1 MDKIILIIFSLYYMT
16 SRELK
21 RLNNYPE
28 FRTDGDIDDIIDFVA
43 NNVLPAGL
51 NARRTARYNRKFGA
65 GSGFVVRNN
74 NTRLFYKPNPDI
86 DIEVIKPTN
95 RQARIQA
102 VFNDV
107 RRGLGT
113 GLGAFYHQI
122 AMSYLNIP
130 KTLTDEFL
138 RQQGDYL
145 VARVPRKLVN
155 KPILTRVP
163 NERWGV
169 DLINM
174 ETYTSIQNHFRRYIL
189 TVVDYFSGKVFAR
202 ALRNRNNNA
211 VNPTLSNAI
220 NDICVNEAQTFPH
233 TIQGDGEFTAGAF
246 RAWCNANNIE
256 FIKTTSYTPT
266 SNGKVERMNREI
278 RKKIKAGFI
287 RQNNLVWNAVGQL
300 QSYVENIN
308 NQQSSVT
315 HFTPNQLWTQ
325 GYNPH
330 PQGHPIPPRTP
341 LNDNMNMNE
350 RQQHQDRNIN
360 DRATQLVSKGRPPPL
375 FQVGDLVRVK
385 VSLYSNR
392 MRRAREN
399 NIGWNQMAVHYT
411 PQILTVAQAFHY
423 PPPFV
428 RRDEYI
434 LQGLGGAI
442 VMRGGAPRRF
452 FGNELIAVPAVNVQ
466 TNVQPMTIH
475 RADQIN
481 RLR

>member
-1 MDKIILIIFSLYYMT
+1 
-16 SRELK
+16 
-21 RLNNYPE
+21 
-28 FRTDGDIDDIIDFVA
+28 
-43 NNVLPAGL
+43 
-51 NARRTARYNRKFGA
+51 
-65 GSGFVVRNN
+65 
-74 NTRLFYKPNPDI
+74 
-86 DIEVIKPTN
+86 
-95 RQARIQA
+95 
-102 VFNDV
+102 
-107 RRGLGT
+107 LGT

-174 ETYTSIQNHFRRYIL
+174 ENYTSIQNHFRRYIL

-300 QSYVENIN
+300 QSYVENNTADEIPAGFVLDEDLSDDSDQEKEN
-308 NQQSSVT
+308 GDEEEDYDEEEGDDYERDSGRRSG
-315 HFTPNQLWTQ
+315 
-325 GYNPH
+325 GY
-330 PQGHPIPPRTP
+330 
-341 LNDNMNMNE
+341 D
-350 RQQHQDRNIN
+350 D
-360 DRATQLVSKGRPPPL
+360 D
-375 FQVGDLVRVK
+375 D
-385 VSLYSNR
+385 Y
-392 MRRAREN
+392 
-399 NIGWNQMAVHYT
+399 
-411 PQILTVAQAFHY
+411 
-423 PPPFV
+423 
-428 RRDEYI
+428 
-434 LQGLGGAI
+434 
-442 VMRGGAPRRF
+442 
-452 FGNELIAVPAVNVQ
+452 
-466 TNVQPMTIH
+466 
-475 RADQIN
+475 
-481 RLR
+481 